1 MSGLLL
7 RVFRLCV
14 FPAAGAFP
22 AKRRR
27 ALLLLVALLSAL
39 FLLGLGRDAAAHRLA
54 PSYLELR
61 EAPQGRVT
69 VLWRTPVLASR
80 RARPTPE
87 LPCVQSSEPAWRSD
101 AGALIGRWEL
111 DCGAQALT
119 GLQLAVDGLAESG
132 TDALVHIRLANGR
145 TLRTILTARQPRMII
160 PERERT
166 GAVTWSYFRFGV
178 EHLATGL
185 DHVLFILG
193 ITALIGWARPL
204 VFAITAFTL
213 GHSLTLSLQVLGL
226 AGDFPA
232 AAVELAIAA
241 SLVLPARELALA
253 DADADKETRAAL
265 LLRYPG
271 LVTFA
276 FGLLHGLGFAG
287 ALTELGLPESALP
300 AALLGFNLGIE
311 AGQLA
316 LMSLALLVLA
326 AARRAPRVSRRLLA
340 GLATLLG
347 GFGMYLLLSRSAEW
361 LVGG

>member
-1 MSGLLL
+1 MHRPCS
-7 RVFRLCV
+7 
-14 FPAAGAFP
+14 AGRR
-22 AKRRR
+22 RRR
-27 ALLLLVALLSAL
+27 ALLLLAALLSAL
-39 FLLGLGRDAAAHRLA
+39 LLPVLTGRDAAAHRLA

-61 EAPQGRVT
+61 EAPQGRVA
-69 VLWRTPVLASR
+69 VLWKTPVLASR

-87 LPCVQSSEPAWRSD
+87 LPCVQSRTPAWRSE
-101 AGALIGRWEL
+101 AGALVGRWEL

-119 GLQLAVDGLAESG
+119 GLQLGVSGLAESG
-132 TDALVHIRLANGR
+132 TSALVHIRLADGR
-145 TLRTILTARQPRMII
+145 TLRTILAAGRPSMVI
-160 PERERT
+160 PEEERLGT
-166 GAVTWSYFRFGV
+166 VIGSYFRFGV

-193 ITALIGWARPL
+193 ITALIGGARPL
-204 VFAITAFTL
+204 VLAITAFTL

-232 AAVELAIAA
+232 AAVEVGIAA

-253 DADADKETRAAL
+253 GGETRAGAARATL

-287 ALTELGLPESALP
+287 ALKELGLPESALP

-316 LMSLALLVLA
+316 LMALALPVLA
-326 AARRAPRVSRRLLA
+326 LARRAPRVSGRLLA
-340 GLATLLG
+340 GLATVLG
-347 GFGMYLLLSRSAEW
+347 ACGMYLCISRSVAW
-361 LVGG
+361 LAG